1 MFRKFL
7 QQLDERINLKLL
19 SKVVLVLLIVY
30 LLKMTLPLWGDWLS
44 MLKSII
50 TPFFM
55 GFLIAYI
62 VHPFIVWMEKKGI
75 NKSIAILIFWLF
87 VIFLIVLLCL
97 VLMPM
102 LYDKISGFIS
112 NLIWGVKWISDK
124 IITYGDFESFD
135 LVQSI
140 TNSITKLL
148 SSYEAWVPNI
158 MNSLPGFMNSFL
170 NVITNVLFT
179 VIIAIY
185 MLADFDRVKANIS
198 KFARIF
204 YEGADPYLSKID
216 EEVSVYLKSLLII
229 MAIKFVE
236 YSLFYY
242 LIGHEDWVII
252 GLLTSIGQLVPY
264 LGGTVANSIGII
276 TALSLSPMRIFFLI
290 AGICVLS
297 NVDAYVIS
305 PLIHEKRSSLGALVT
320 LFAVFAG
327 GVIYGAAGIMFSIP
341 IALALKAV
349 CEVYAS
355 DPRHQFMANHD
366 EQKQAK

>member
-1 MFRKFL
+1 MFQRFL
-7 QQLDERINLKLL
+7 KQLDDRINVKLL

-30 LLKMTLPLWGDWLS
+30 LLKMTLPLWGNWLS

-62 VHPFIVWMEKKGI
+62 VHPFIVWMQKKGI
-75 NKSIAILIFWLF
+75 NKSIAILIFWVM
-87 VIFLIVLLCL
+87 VICLIVLLCL

-102 LYDKISGFIS
+102 LYDKIAGFIG
-112 NLIWGVKWISDK
+112 NLIWGVKWISEK
-124 IITYGDFESFD
+124 IITYGDFENFD
-135 LVQSI
+135 LVESI

-170 NVITNVLFT
+170 NVITNALFT

-185 MLADFDRVKANIS
+185 MLYDFDRVKANIC
-198 KFARIF
+198 KFARLF
-204 YEGADPYLSKID
+204 YEQADPYLRKID

-229 MAIKFVE
+229 MAIKFAE

-264 LGGTVANSIGII
+264 LGGTLANGIGII

-290 AGICVLS
+290 IGICVLS

-305 PLIHEKRSSLGALVT
+305 PLIHEKRSALGPLVT
-320 LFAVFAG
+320 LLAVFAG
-327 GVIYGAAGIMFSIP
+327 GVIYGAVGIMFSIP
-341 IALALKAV
+341 IAIAIKAI
-349 CEVYAS
+349 CEVYAK
-355 DPRHQFMANHD
+355 DPKHQIMANHD
-366 EQKQAK
+366 EQKQA